1 MRLLVLVTHWQK
13 RSQLPWVSRCCKV
26 VVIVFMIALFMYIG
40 VLFLERDGK
49 REKVI
54 CFFIHII
61 TLTNIKQNVKL
72 CNKKKL
78 INSRSMDRARKFP
91 HRGVWDR

>member
-1 MRLLVLVTHWQK
+1 M
-13 RSQLPWVSRCCKV
+13 
-26 VVIVFMIALFMYIG
+26 M
-40 VLFLERDGK
+40 
-49 REKVI
+49 
-54 CFFIHII
+54 CFFIHIN